1 MSISNYAE
9 DKLLKVV
16 FNNTAFGA
24 VANTYIKLHTG
35 NPGEDCT
42 SSPSAMTT
50 RVAATW
56 ATAATGSVATNA
68 SVTFTSMPANET
80 ITHISVWDAVSGGN
94 PLWYG
99 ALTTPR
105 AVLIGDSIQFASG
118 QIIATLD

>member
-24 VANTYIKLHTG
+24 VATTYIKLHTG

-42 SSPSAMTT
+42 SNPSAMTT
-50 RVAATW
+50 RVAASW
-56 ATAATGSVATNA
+56 ATAASGSVATNA

-80 ITHISVWDAVSGGN
+80 ITHISVWDAASGGN

-99 ALTTPR
+99 ALTTSR
-105 AVLIGDSIQFASG
+105 GVLIGDSLQFPSG